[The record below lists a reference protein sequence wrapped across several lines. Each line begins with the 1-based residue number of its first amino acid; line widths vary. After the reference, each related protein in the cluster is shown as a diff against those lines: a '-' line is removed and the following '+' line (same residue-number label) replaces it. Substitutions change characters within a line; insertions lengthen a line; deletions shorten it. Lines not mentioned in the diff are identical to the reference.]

1 MIKNNNLDF
10 NQAGND
16 IPSQFDVTDF
26 KTRAKGSLKSIFGYM
41 FPNGRIRGNEFVIGN
56 LDGSPGDSCSFN
68 LDKDGLGSEF
78 NGGNSFSDFIDVWS
92 YSQNVSFQDS
102 VKEISERFGI
112 PLQHTYVAPA
122 EPVYKPEPK
131 QEKVI
136 EHKYL
141 DRDNNLLCSVL
152 RIEYDNGDKTFRPRL
167 TTGEYKMP
175 IVRPLY
181 NIPKIVNEDTVV
193 FVEGEKCV
201 DALTS
206 KNIPS
211 ASAMGGSN
219 TSMEKT
225 DWSVLEG
232 KNLIIW
238 PDNDEAGKKY
248 ATKLS
253 HFLNNKCASI
263 KVVDIPDQKPR
274 GWDVADAIEENF
286 DINEV
291 LNTEGTAPIN
301 LLNNSL
307 SVKNLV
313 QGKAPAYEYLLEST
327 LPKGVAGILAAS
339 GDTGKGILTLDLGM
353 KIAYGNVGIDKAFD
367 ATLLDNGNVVILTAE
382 DEKDEIHRRI
392 EKLDKNGHRFR
403 ETGCDLHIIPFPD
416 HGGVVPIVAIQNG
429 RPVITDEWK
438 QIERQ
443 IMQMDNLALVV
454 IDPLASFILADIN
467 ADPSHGAFV
476 TGYFASLATRT
487 NATFLMV
494 HHMTKIDIKYPVRT
508 PEHARNLIRGT
519 SALVDGSRFA
529 MALWPAPESE
539 AKTVC
544 VKVEET
550 YKRNKVIYGA
560 VVKSN
565 GPVNREVRIFVRN
578 DESGLLEGT
587 SQDISVVDEEDKVV
601 RLRSVIY
608 VIREAARNGNPFT
621 VTGEDGF
628 VAREGELPPEL
639 KNVSQ
644 STFRR
649 YVSELIDD
657 RKIVRARLKENT
669 GQAKYLDVPDGPFAH
684 GFGELK
690 VGKVT

>member
-1 MIKNNNLDF
+1 MIKNSNLDF

-92 YSQNVSFQDS
+92 YSQNISFQDS
-102 VKEISERFGI
+102 VKDISERFGI

-131 QEKVI
+131 QQRVI

-141 DRDNNLLCSVL
+141 DKDNNLLCSVL

-167 TTGEYKMP
+167 VTGEYKMP
-175 IVRPLY
+175 AIRPLY

-238 PDNDEAGKKY
+238 PDNDEAGRKY
-248 ATKLS
+248 AMKLS

-263 KVVDIPDQKPR
+263 KVIDIPDQKPR
-274 GWDVADAIEENF
+274 GWDVADAIQENF
-286 DINEV
+286 NIDDV
-291 LNTEGTAPIN
+291 LSAEGTAPIN

-307 SVKNLV
+307 SVKNLI

-339 GDTGKGILTLDLGM
+339 GDTGKGLLTLDLGM
-353 KIAYGNVGIDKAFD
+353 KVAYGNVGVDTAFD

-392 EKLDKNGHRFR
+392 EKLDKDGHRFR
-403 ETGCDLHIIPFPD
+403 ETGCELRIIPFPD

-494 HHMTKIDIKYPVRT
+494 HHMTKIDMKYPVRT

-529 MALWPAPESE
+529 IALWTAPEAD

-544 VKVEET
+544 AKVDT
-550 YKRNKVIYGA
+550 PFKRNKVVYGA

-565 GPVNREVRIFVRN
+565 GPVNREIRIFVRN
-578 DESGLLEGT
+578 EESGLLEGT
-587 SQDISVVDEEDKVV
+587 SQDISIVDEEDKVL

-608 VIREAARNGNPFT
+608 VIRDAAKNGNPFT

-657 RKIVRARLKENT
+657 RKIVRVRLKENT